1 MQGRAA
7 YYTDALFGYRL
18 VSPISR
24 NHIQTGSSWVLPVWL
39 VEEDENM
46 KAIRNASLLSLPLVA
61 LVLLAVAPAAYG
73 DTIVS
78 YTTSVPSQNTD
89 LNSVIA
95 TPAITAFNTSL
106 GTLDSVTVSYTGSE
120 DSSFQ
125 LTNTASGSET
135 FHFSETLY
143 YSLNNA
149 NGAINS
155 DVNGL
160 APEIDNVPLTSITLA
175 SEGIKS
181 YGPFTSSTAPAT
193 ETITSP
199 SELADF
205 EGNGNLGNFLITTS
219 TDTNFVGGGGNI
231 KLTGS
236 TTADG
241 SVTVTYD
248 YTPGPPPVVPEPGTL
263 VMFGTGILGLAG
275 LLRSKFKHSR

>member
-1 MQGRAA
+1 
-7 YYTDALFGYRL
+7 
-18 VSPISR
+18 
-24 NHIQTGSSWVLPVWL
+24 
-39 VEEDENM
+39 M